1 MIRFSESAIQF
12 FNKEFDQHGCED
24 LLVHCFADVLFCCF
38 TDVLFC
44 WLSVLLFCRHIDL
57 RIPVGYIG
65 LEQQQDFGR
74 CPHSCIGDGWASRLR
89 RRPDK
94 YTAGTTETGHTPQKT
109 PQSITYITKLHH
121 GSNAR
126 RMGNKLI
133 LGGSGDRGRWTKD
146 EPGNERHDTQPKH
159 VFSPFHR

>member
-1 MIRFSESAIQF
+1 MLFRCCV
-12 FNKEFDQHGCED
+12 DT
-24 LLVHCFADVLFCCF
+24 LFCCF

-57 RIPVGYIG
+57 QIPVGYIG
-65 LEQQQDFGR
+65 LERQQDFGH

-94 YTAGTTETGHTPQKT
+94 YTTGTTETGHTPQKP
-109 PQSITYITKLHH
+109 PQSTTYITKLHH

-126 RMGNKLI
+126 KMGNKLI
-133 LGGSGDRGRWTKD
+133 LGGHKNQEGRAKD
-146 EPGNERHDTQPKH
+146 GAGNGGLNTQPKH
-159 VFSPFHR
+159 GFSPFHR